1 MTVSEVTVNLYI
13 GVLSSLIAALIIAV
27 IAWFF
32 KYRIKRF
39 FLGATL
45 KSAAD
50 TPTITLDIE
59 SVKNERDEWITLFL
73 IENVGSVDVN
83 RIKVFLCSN
92 NFPSN
97 TLTISPIVIDDVSK
111 WVNDKGQKIQINTRS
126 LHDGCNVTEDQRY
139 FVELI
144 DENSG
149 TIYRAARGAP
159 SAKDGSMP
167 SYATKV
173 CRKRLPRRGLRAIG
187 EEQIDKFSKK
197 YDIDLALG

>member
-1 MTVSEVTVNLYI
+1 MTVSEAITNLSI
-13 GVLSSLIAALIIAV
+13 GILSSLIAALIIGAV
-27 IAWFF
+27 AWLF

-39 FLGATL
+39 FLGTTL

-59 SVKNERDEWITLFL
+59 PVKNERDEWVTLFL
-73 IENVGSVDVN
+73 VENVGSVEVS
-83 RIKVFLCSN
+83 RIRVFLCSN
-92 NFPSN
+92 SFPNN
-97 TLTISPIVIDDVSK
+97 TLTISPIIIDDVSK
-111 WVNDKGQKIQINTRS
+111 WVNDKGQRIQISTRS
-126 LHDGCNVTEDQRY
+126 LHDGCNLTEDQRY

-149 TIYRAARGAP
+149 TIYRAARGGP

-167 SYATKV
+167 AYATKV

-187 EEQIDKFSKK
+187 AGQIDRFSKK